1 MNKTLTR
8 NDFTFIE
15 RLDKIADKYLELQKE
30 QVTLNKHNVKYYH
43 MHNKIKNYINEIKEE
58 MKLKALQKIIDD

>member
-30 QVTLNKHNVKYYH
+30 QVVLDKHNIRYFRMYD
-43 MHNKIKNYINEIKEE
+43 KIKNYISEVKEE
-58 MKLKALQKIIDD
+58 IKLKALQKIIDD